1 MSDLKLDWTDRGS
14 TYEVRVGDLIR
25 VSLLEQGTTGYFWSP
40 VRRPDDPLEI
50 VEEYGPSDRRDDLPP
65 EVLGTGS
72 MREITFRGRLPGTSN
87 LVIRY
92 TRGVDTDTDITYQV
106 RIKVG
111 DDRGRREGHG
121 GMVRDDV

>member
-1 MSDLKLDWTDRGS
+1 MSDLNLDWTDRDS
-14 TYEVRVGDLIR
+14 TYEVRVGDLIH
-25 VSLLEQGTTGYFWSP
+25 VSLLEHGTTGYFWSP

-50 VEEYGPSDRRDDLPP
+50 VEENEPRNRTDDSPP

-72 MREITFRGRLPGTSN
+72 MREITFRSRRPGTSE

-92 TRGVDTDTDITYQV
+92 TRGVDAATDLTYQV

-111 DDRGRREGHG
+111 R
-121 GMVRDDV
+121 